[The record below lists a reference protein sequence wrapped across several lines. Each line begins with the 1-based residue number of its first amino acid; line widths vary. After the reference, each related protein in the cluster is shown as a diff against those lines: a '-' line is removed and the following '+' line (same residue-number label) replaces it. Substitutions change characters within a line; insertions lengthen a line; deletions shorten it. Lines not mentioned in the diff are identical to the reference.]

1 VIAAPSDTAEEIV
14 LGPFEAATGPEAV
27 AVFVAATGAS
37 GDRPP
42 ATFPI
47 VWLSLPELKQAL
59 NVAVGPGRVPVHE
72 SQSFDYERPLRP
84 GEAVVLAGV
93 ARREH
98 SPERLI
104 VSVEAKGDDGR
115 TALTMRSVL
124 RVVELAGADLK

>member
-1 VIAAPSDTAEEIV
+1 MSDAAEEIF
-14 LGPFEAATGPEAV
+14 LGPFE
-27 AVFVAATGAS
+27 VAAGRDDLAAFAAAVGAS

-47 VWLSLPELKQAL
+47 VWLSLPPLRAAL

-84 GEAVVLAGV
+84 GETLVLAGV

-104 VSVEAKGDDGR
+104 VSVEAKGRDGR
-115 TALTMRSVL
+115 IALTMRSVL
-124 RVVELAGADLK
+124 RVVALAGADLK